1 MADTNRSWRTRT
13 GHGGH
18 EPVIP
23 ATEPGSSQQRKETLN
38 MRKILLP
45 MLLVSCHSLVAAQL
59 TTADFIQSVKH
70 KQHQQQL
77 SSTLTPTM
85 TLSRTEAWN
94 LAGNPNLFTK
104 IDAVTFYDHTDAV
117 SGRCSGA
124 GRTLD
129 LSQNNFIDTGIAL
142 NGPAGDLTPIAIH
155 TSGIIAA
162 ASTLGYTI
170 PSNGQGCAKVSIAY
184 QAGPASLV
192 PNKLNVS
199 ISPATF
205 EYGHILSNGGNL
217 ITDGTPVNNH
227 ATLLKNAALLLN
239 RSTHAQCWGNN
250 NHGQLGDGT
259 QSNSNIPVKVAA
271 ALGNGIVKISSGRH
285 HSCALL
291 KTGAVKCWGQNQYGQ
306 LGDGTTVTRLLP
318 TQVSSLSSGVI
329 DIASGRESVCALLNT
344 GGVKCWGQNL
354 FWQLG
359 DGTRTNRLAPTDVSG
374 LTSGVTSIATGYIH
388 ACALLKTGQI
398 KCWGEGLSGQLGDNS
413 IEARRTPV
421 FVANIGGDHPEATA
435 IAAGSQST
443 CAIVNKGGF
452 LANGDLECWG
462 GNAYGQLGDGATA
475 NRLVPTQV
483 KGLATGVTS
492 ISMGTQHSCA
502 IVNGGMKCW
511 GDNRKGQLGIG
522 PQRSTFSTPQDVNGL
537 SNNIKIISATNFHSC
552 AVNAFGRMQ
561 CWGQNNKGQLGIGVT
576 TPSANYYSPITVQ
589 SLLPGSTEAVSEG
602 NNSTFHCVASNSAG
616 VHNTLLNATAN
627 TISLNNIGHTAS
639 TYTVADLSARGISSH
654 CGTSLNSLSQCDFI
668 YDGSSSR
675 GDGAIN
681 VTESSGKS
689 LVFPFHIQK
698 QGSVSCW
705 GSNNLGQLGDDTT
718 TNRNKP
724 TPVSNLLP
732 DITQVVTGHHH
743 SCAIEGGLVKCWGE
757 NTYGQLGDSTTT
769 NPKTP
774 IILQAYAVS
783 KNVVSL
789 TAGADHTCALLNS
802 GKVQCW
808 GKNTAGQLGNGLTA
822 NSYQPVNVHNLLGT
836 VAALASGSNHTCAL
850 LKNGQMQCWGSNESG
865 QLGDSTTDN
874 RTTPV
879 AVSSLS
885 DDTVHVVA
893 MSAGQETSCAL
904 LSDGG
909 MKCWGKNGDGQL
921 GIGHTSNA
929 EAKPQQVLGLTS
941 GVAAISVGGAHTCA
955 MLQNGSEDCWGLNNK
970 GQLGIGTTNVRKASP
985 QPVVALGNN
994 VVAIR
999 TGKLN
1004 SCAMLADGTVSCWGK
1019 NVDGQLGNGTFNDS
1033 SLPKQVS
1040 QLSNTFNLSVSS
1052 GDSAFNCAIH

>member
-1 MADTNRSWRTRT
+1 
-13 GHGGH
+13 
-18 EPVIP
+18 
-23 ATEPGSSQQRKETLN
+23 

-59 TTADFIQSVKH
+59 TTVDFIQSIKH
-70 KQHQQQL
+70 KHHQHQHQHQHQL

-117 SGRCSGA
+117 TGRCSGA

-129 LSQNNFIDTGIAL
+129 LSHSNFLDTGITL

-170 PSNGQGCAKVSIAY
+170 PSNGQGCAKVSMSY
-184 QAGPASLV
+184 QAGPATLI
-192 PNKLNVS
+192 PNKLNAS
-199 ISPATF
+199 ISPQSF
-205 EYGHILSNGGNL
+205 EYAHIQSLGGNI
-217 ITDGTPVNNH
+217 ITGGTPVNNQ
-227 ATLLKNAALLLN
+227 ASLLKNATLVLN
-239 RSTHAQCWGNN
+239 RTAHAQCWGNN
-250 NHGQLGDGT
+250 NRGQLGDGT
-259 QSNSNIPVKVAA
+259 QSDSNVPVNVAA
-271 ALGNGIVKISSGRH
+271 ALGNGVVKISSGRS

-306 LGDGTTVTRLLP
+306 LGNNTTADSLLP
-318 TQVSSLSSGVI
+318 VAVTGLSSGVT

-413 IEARRTPV
+413 IEARKTPV

-452 LANGDLECWG
+452 LANGDIECWG
-462 GNAYGQLGDGATA
+462 GNSYGQLGDGTTTK
-475 NRLVPTQV
+475 RLLPTQV
-483 KGLATGVTS
+483 QGLEKGATA

-522 PQRSTFSTPQDVNGL
+522 PQRTTFTTPQNVSSLTNG
-537 SNNIKIISATNFHSC
+537 IKTISATNFHSC
-552 AVNAFGRMQ
+552 AVNAYGRLQ
-561 CWGQNNKGQLGIGVT
+561 CWGQNNKGQLGIGIT
-576 TPSANYYSPITVQ
+576 TTSANYYAPITVH
-589 SLLPGSTEAVSEG
+589 SLLPGSTEAISEG
-602 NNSTFHCVASNSAG
+602 NNSTFHCAASNSAG
-616 VHNTLLNATAN
+616 VNSTQLDATAN
-627 TISLNNIGHTAS
+627 TISLNNIGYSAS
-639 TYTVADLSARGISSH
+639 SFTVADASARGIISH
-654 CGTSLNSLSQCDFI
+654 CGTALDPLAQCDLT

-675 GDGAIN
+675 GNGAIL
-681 VTESSGKS
+681 VTDASAKAH
-689 LVFPFHIQK
+689 VFPFHIQK
-698 QGSVSCW
+698 SGTGVCW
-705 GSNNLGQLGDDTT
+705 GSNNFGQLGDLTT
-718 TNRNKP
+718 TNRNTP
-724 TPVSNLLP
+724 TNIDDLP
-732 DITQVVTGHHH
+732 EAKQIVTGHHH
-743 SCAIEGGLVKCWGE
+743 ACALLTTGSVMCWGD
-757 NTYGQLGDSTTT
+757 NTHGQLGIPRGSRVKF
-769 NPKTP
+769 PKYVPT
-774 IILQAYAVS
+774 LKTS
-783 KNVVSL
+783 SNVVSL

-802 GKVQCW
+802 GKVECW
-808 GKNTAGQLGNGLTA
+808 GKNQSGQIGDGSTADRRE
-822 NSYQPVNVHNLLGT
+822 PVNVTGLSMT
-836 VAALASGSNHTCAL
+836 ATALVSGSNHTCAL
-850 LKNGQMQCWGSNESG
+850 LKNGRMQCWGSNEHG
-865 QLGDSTTDN
+865 QLGDSSFTN
-874 RTTPV
+874 RLQPT
-879 AVSSLS
+879 AVSDLS
-885 DDTVHVVA
+885 NDSVHVVA

-929 EAKPQQVLGLTS
+929 EAKPQQVLGLTT
-941 GVAAISVGGAHTCA
+941 GVAAISVGGMHTCA

-970 GQLGIGTTNVRKASP
+970 GQLGIGSAAVRKASP
-985 QPVVALGNN
+985 QPVPLGNN
-994 VVAIR
+994 IVAIS

-1004 SCAMLADGTVSCWGK
+1004 SCAMLDDGNVSCWGK
-1019 NVDGQLGNGTFNDS
+1019 NVDGQLGNGTLNDS
-1033 SLPKQVS
+1033 SIPKQVS
-1040 QLSNTFNLSVSS
+1040 QLSNTNELSTSS
-1052 GDSAFNCAIH
+1052 GDSAFNCAIHS

>member
-1 MADTNRSWRTRT
+1 
-13 GHGGH
+13 
-18 EPVIP
+18 
-23 ATEPGSSQQRKETLN
+23 
-38 MRKILLP
+38 MRKIIMPL
-45 MLLVSCHSLVAAQL
+45 LLVSGHSLIAAQL
-59 TTADFIQSVKH
+59 TTADFIQSATVK
-70 KQHQQQL
+70 KNQQQAVGG
-77 SSTLTPTM
+77 TLNPTM
-85 TLSRTEAWN
+85 TLSRSEEWN
-94 LAGNPNLFTK
+94 LAGAPNLFTK
-104 IDAVTFYDHTDAV
+104 ITGVTFYNHTNAV
-117 SGRCSGA
+117 TGRCEGA

-129 LSQNNFIDTGIAL
+129 LSHNNFLDTGIAL

-162 ASTLGYTI
+162 AHALDYTI
-170 PSNGQGCAKVSIAY
+170 ADNGQACAKISIAY

-192 PNKLNVS
+192 PNKLSVS

-205 EYGHILSNGGNL
+205 EYGHILSNSGNV

-227 ATLLKNAALLLN
+227 ATLLKNAALVLN
-239 RSTHAQCWGNN
+239 RSTHAQCWGKNN
-250 NHGQLGDGT
+250 QGQLGDGT

-271 ALGNGIVKISSGRH
+271 ALGNGVVKISSGRH

-318 TQVSSLSSGVI
+318 TQVSNLSSGVI
-329 DIASGRESVCALLNT
+329 DIAAGRESVCALLNT
-344 GGVKCWGQNL
+344 GGIKCWGQNL

-359 DGTRTNRLAPTDVSG
+359 DGTRTNRLVPTDVSG
-374 LTSGVTSIATGYIH
+374 LTSGVTSIASGYIH

-421 FVANIGGDHPEATA
+421 FVANIGGEHPEATA

-462 GNAYGQLGDGATA
+462 SNAYGQLGDGTTT

-483 KGLATGVTS
+483 QDLATGVST

-522 PQRSTFSTPQDVNGL
+522 PQRTTFSTPQDVTGL
-537 SNNIKIISATNFHSC
+537 SHGIKIISATNFHSC

-561 CWGQNNKGQLGIGVT
+561 CWGQNNYGQLGIGVT
-576 TPSANYYSPITVQ
+576 TPSANHYSPITVH

-616 VHNTLLNATAN
+616 VNNTLLNATAN
-627 TISLNNIGHTAS
+627 TISLNNIGYTAAS
-639 TYTVADLSARGISSH
+639 YTATDLSARGISSH
-654 CGTSLNSLSQCDFI
+654 CGTSLNALSQCDFI

-675 GDGAIN
+675 GDGAIS
-681 VTESSGKS
+681 VIDTATKAHI
-689 LVFPFHIQK
+689 FPFHIQK
-698 QGSVSCW
+698 PGTGVCW
-705 GSNNLGQLGDDTT
+705 GSNNFNQLGDLTD
-718 TNRNKP
+718 TNRNEP
-724 TPVSNLLP
+724 TAIDDLP
-732 DITQVVTGHHH
+732 QALQIVTGHHH
-743 SCAIEGGLVKCWGE
+743 ACALLTSGSVMCWGD
-757 NTYGQLGDSTTT
+757 NTFGQLGIPRASSARF
-769 NPKTP
+769 PRYVPALKT
-774 IILQAYAVS
+774 S
-783 KNVVSL
+783 SNVVSL

-802 GKVQCW
+802 GQVECW
-808 GKNTAGQLGNGLTA
+808 GKNQSGQIGDGSTAERREPVRVHGLPTSVTA
-822 NSYQPVNVHNLLGT
+822 LT
-836 VAALASGSNHTCAL
+836 SGSNHTCAL
-850 LKNGQMQCWGSNESG
+850 LKNGQIRCWGSNEHG
-865 QLGDSTTDN
+865 QLGDSSFTN
-874 RTTPV
+874 RLHPT
-879 AVSSLS
+879 AVSDLS
-885 DDTVHVVA
+885 NDTQHVV
-893 MSAGQETSCAL
+893 SINAGQETSCAL

-929 EAKPQQVLGLTS
+929 EAKPQQVFGLTS

-970 GQLGIGTTNVRKASP
+970 GQLGIGSSDVRKASP

-1004 SCAMLADGTVSCWGK
+1004 SCAMLADGTTSCWGK

-1040 QLSNTFNLSVSS
+1040 QLSDTFDLAISS